1 MVNFF
6 LLINKQGQ
14 TRFSR
19 YYTKNLMK
27 AEERVSM
34 EAEIARKCLKRSD
47 NQCSIFDYNQY
58 KLAYRRYASLFF
70 IIGFD
75 DKENHFSIL
84 ELVQAFVEI
93 LNTYFENVCELDI
106 MYNIEKIHIILEEM
120 IVNGCIVETNKNH
133 VLSLIMD
140 MNNKT

>member
-84 ELVQAFVEI
+84 ELVQAFVEK
-93 LNTYFENVCELDI
+93 V
-106 MYNIEKIHIILEEM
+106 HIVLEEM

-140 MNNKT
+140 MNTKT